1 MSAYSVSFERL
12 SPMNITLSIGIIS
25 AVRPNKSTSDLSY
38 LIVHSVSILDATATV
53 LTSQSLDTYLVR

>member
-12 SPMNITLSIGIIS
+12 SPMNITLSIGIIF
-25 AVRPNKSTSDLSY
+25 AVRLNKSSGDTSFF
-38 LIVHSVSILDATATV
+38 IVHSVSILDATATV